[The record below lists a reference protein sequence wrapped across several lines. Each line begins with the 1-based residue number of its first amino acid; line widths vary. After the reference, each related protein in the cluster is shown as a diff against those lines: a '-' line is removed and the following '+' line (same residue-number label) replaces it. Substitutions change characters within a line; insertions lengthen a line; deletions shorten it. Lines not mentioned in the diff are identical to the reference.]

1 MTAPIHRLSRYCL
14 CLVVEHVRPDIHSKG
29 TTKRSIIVADKSI
42 RKHVTSGATFA
53 GQVLA
58 PITHSRRRVEGT
70 LGRLVI
76 KVGDGSTSA
85 TGGESLVRSSA
96 RVVAYQRVPTSMH
109 VTVMRSNAGY
119 VCLALEMHA
128 RGREVL
134 DHAYCVVASHVLSGR
149 EFEGKCI
156 LVRM

>member
-1 MTAPIHRLSRYCL
+1 
-14 CLVVEHVRPDIHSKG
+14 
-29 TTKRSIIVADKSI
+29 
-42 RKHVTSGATFA
+42 
-53 GQVLA
+53 
-58 PITHSRRRVEGT
+58 
-70 LGRLVI
+70 
-76 KVGDGSTSA
+76 
-85 TGGESLVRSSA
+85 
-96 RVVAYQRVPTSMH
+96 MH
-109 VTVMRSNAGY
+109 VIVMRSNAGY